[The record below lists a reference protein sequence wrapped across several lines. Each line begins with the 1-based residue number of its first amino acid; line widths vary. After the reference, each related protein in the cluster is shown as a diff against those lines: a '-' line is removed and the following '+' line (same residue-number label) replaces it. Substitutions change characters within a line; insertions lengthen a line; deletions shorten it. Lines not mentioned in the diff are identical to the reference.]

1 MNCLSIYFQIVNI
14 LRYFCLWLMFLFV
27 FPGELFDFEHGNCT
41 AGAWKNRKK
50 RIVSFWPTIMKNIL
64 YTTLACERQA
74 PLLAHRRWDDR
85 EETSAVRRLTPYLI
99 TPFRVRYDHWIIE
112 VKTHFISIWATYP
125 QIPTRK
131 RPVYYSAYCVYS
143 NFKHLLAGI
152 SEYFTL
158 RRG

>member
-1 MNCLSIYFQIVNI
+1 MHCLSVYFQIVNI

-41 AGAWKNRKK
+41 AGAWENRKK
-50 RIVSFWPTIMKNIL
+50 NVSFWPTIMKNIL

-99 TPFRVRYDHWIIE
+99 TQFRVRYDHWIIE
-112 VKTHFISIWATYP
+112 VKTHFISIWATYS

-131 RPVYYSAYCVYS
+131 RPVYYSVYCVYS